1 MSGSRPEAQGWR
13 LQVTLD
19 RAAFEALEPV
29 LEDLTDAAVAETIEA
44 THPLQEAPADRLR
57 VTLFGTASAADD
69 PRPDQL
75 RTLFRAAG
83 VAPDETAVEP
93 MRSTD
98 WEAQSVA
105 SFPPLSVGRLTIV
118 GAHRSPPRRR
128 FTLCVDAGTAFGSG
142 RHESTQGCLLAL
154 DWLARRRR
162 VHRAMDIG
170 TGSGILAVA
179 AARLWPA
186 RVLAL
191 DSDPVA
197 VVTARET
204 VRRNGLSHRVVVV
217 RAEGFRAGTASRL
230 GRADLIVANIRA
242 KPIAAM
248 APDFSR
254 YLWPGGVA
262 VLSGLL
268 ADEERL
274 VLAAFRTRRL
284 RLRRRIRLGAWVTL
298 ILTR

>member
-1 MSGSRPEAQGWR
+1 MSGNRLEAQGWR
-13 LQVTLD
+13 LQVTLG
-19 RAAFEALEPV
+19 RAVFEV
-29 LEDLTDAAVAETIEA
+29 LEETLSEHADALLAETIQA
-44 THPLQEAPADRLR
+44 THPIEEALADVLHVTMFGAASLSKDARPARLLAILQAASEAH
-57 VTLFGTASAADD
+57 DD
-69 PRPDQL
+69 P
-75 RTLFRAAG
+75 T
-83 VAPDETAVEP
+83 VEP
-93 MRSTD
+93 VCATD
-98 WEAQSVA
+98 WEAQSLT
-105 SFPPLSVGRLTIV
+105 SFPPFSIGRLTIV
-118 GAHRSPPRRR
+118 GAHQSPPFWR
-128 FTLCVDAGTAFGSG
+128 FVLRVDAGPAFGSG

-154 DWLARRRR
+154 DWLARHRQIRR
-162 VHRAMDIG
+162 VLDVG

-230 GRADLIVANIRA
+230 GQADLIVANIRA

-248 APDFSR
+248 APVLAR
-254 YLWPGGVA
+254 NLGRGGSA

-268 ADEERL
+268 AAEEQL

>member
-1 MSGSRPEAQGWR
+1 MSGTCAEAQGWR

-19 RAAFEALEPV
+19 RASFEALEPV
-29 LEDLTDAAVAETIEA
+29 LEDLADAVVAETIEA
-44 THPLQEAPADRLR
+44 IHPLREAPADRLR

-105 SFPPLSVGRLTIV
+105 SFPPLSVGRLTIA
-118 GAHRSPPRRR
+118 GAHQVPPFWR
-128 FTLCVDAGTAFGSG
+128 FVLRVDAGPAFGSG

-162 VHRAMDIG
+162 VRRALDIG
-170 TGSGILAVA
+170 TGSGILALA

-191 DSDPVA
+191 DSDPMAVA
-197 VVTARET
+197 TARET
-204 VRRNGLSHRVVVV
+204 VRRNRLCHRVVVV
-217 RAEGFRAGTASRL
+217 RAEGFRAGTAGRL
-230 GRADLIVANIRA
+230 GQADLIVTNIRA

-248 APDFSR
+248 APDFAR
-254 YLWPGGVA
+254 HLWPGGVA